1 MALLGFLPGFL
12 LALLLYDVA
21 GVATSLPLQMN
32 AIRASSVLTLTVLM
46 CVLSGAFALRK
57 IRSLD
62 PADIY

>member
-1 MALLGFLPGFL
+1 
-12 LALLLYDVA
+12 
-21 GVATSLPLQMN
+21 MN
-32 AIRASSVLTLTVLM
+32 AIRVSSVLTLTVLM